1 MIYVDNMKSR
11 SKRKMN
17 LLGNNYFL
25 LLFIVYLPAGLWQ
38 DGIDGS
44 LRKGN
49 RWMHDYKVP
58 LDRVAYFVKKPD
70 DMRF

>member
-1 MIYVDNMKSR
+1 MYTKQHLS
-11 SKRKMN
+11 
-17 LLGNNYFL
+17 LL
-25 LLFIVYLPAGLWQ
+25 VYLPAGLWQ

-58 LDRVAYFVKKPD
+58 LHRVAYFIRRPD
-70 DMRF
+70 DMRFR

>member
-1 MIYVDNMKSR
+1 MSGNYVCLF
-11 SKRKMN
+11 N
-17 LLGNNYFL
+17 LCNF
-25 LLFIVYLPAGLWQ
+25 FSVYLPAGLWQ

-49 RWMHDYKVP
+49 RWMHEYRVP
-58 LDRVAYFVKKPD
+58 IDRVAYFLRKPD